1 MKLFALI
8 SVFLLA
14 AFSAQ
19 AHAEYQTYVQSNQT
33 GVGHNT
39 DVMVLVLDPASPK
52 SKNDTA
58 LCHLTLRPG
67 ETHTQVV
74 GNKFFP
80 GRTYSFTVTFKRPV
94 ITIIVVISENGHE
107 LFHSNQSFAS
117 WKGF

>member
-8 SVFLLA
+8 PVLLLA

-19 AHAEYQTYVQSNQT
+19 AQAEYQTYVQSNQT
-33 GVGHNT
+33 GVGHDT
-39 DVMVLVLDPASPK
+39 DVMVLVLDPASSK
-52 SKNDTA
+52 GKNDTA
-58 LCHLTLRPG
+58 LCHLILHPG
-67 ETHTQVV
+67 ETHTRVI

-80 GRTYSFTVTFKRPV
+80 GRTYSFTITFKRPV
-94 ITIIVVISENGHE
+94 ITVVVVISESGHE

>member
-1 MKLFALI
+1 MKPFALI
-8 SVFLLA
+8 LGVLVE
-14 AFSAQ
+14 AFSTQ
-19 AHAEYQTYVQSNQT
+19 AHAEYQTYAQSNQT
-33 GVGHNT
+33 GLGHST
-39 DVMVLVLDPASPK
+39 EVLVLVLDPASPK

-67 ETHTQVV
+67 ETQTKIV

-80 GRTYSFTVTFKRPV
+80 GRTYSFTVTFKRPI